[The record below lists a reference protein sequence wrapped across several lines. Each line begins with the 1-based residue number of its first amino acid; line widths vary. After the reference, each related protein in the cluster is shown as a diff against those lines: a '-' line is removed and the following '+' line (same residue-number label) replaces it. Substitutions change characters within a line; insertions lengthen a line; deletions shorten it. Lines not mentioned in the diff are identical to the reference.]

1 MMDEQ
6 IIAYEQSEDE
16 QTKIL
21 AINIL
26 WSATMFLLAMIA

>member
-1 MMDEQ
+1 MEETL
-6 IIAYEQSEDE
+6 IEYEQSQDE